1 MSEDGWS
8 TLVRAGA
15 RLHAAAV
22 VALLV
27 TACSTATVRHTVRPG
42 ESLADIAR
50 HYGVPYE
57 DLVRANRIRDPE
69 RVAVGRELRI
79 PDAKATKTA
88 TTPIER
94 PVVRTWPAG
103 VMPIGYV
110 PLASKEASAF
120 RWPVAG
126 GAITS
131 PFGRRDADHHDGIDI
146 QAPMGTTVH
155 ASQAGHVIYSAAL
168 RGYGNL
174 VIVDHGGGLATVYAH
189 NQRNLVRVGAR
200 VAAGQP
206 IAKLGATGRTTAP
219 HLHFEVRKDNVARDP
234 LGFLPPMSVAS
245 RRPQGK
251 P

>member
-1 MSEDGWS
+1 VSGGE
-8 TLVRAGA
+8 A
-15 RLHAAAV
+15 RPEAPARPDARMLAVAAM
-22 VALLV
+22 ALLV
-27 TACSTATVRHTVRPG
+27 VACSTATVRHRVRSG
-42 ESLADIAR
+42 ESLSAIAR

-57 DLVRANRIRDPE
+57 DLVRANRLRDPD
-69 RVAVGRELRI
+69 RLVVGRELRI
-79 PDAKATKTA
+79 PGAKAPA
-88 TTPIER
+88 GVTPR
-94 PVVRTWPAG
+94 VRTSG

-110 PLASKEASAF
+110 PPASRETAAF

-146 QAPMGTTVH
+146 QAPRGTVVH
-155 ASQAGHVIYSAAL
+155 AAQAGRVIYSASL

-189 NQRNLVRVGAR
+189 NQRNLVRVGGR
-200 VAAGQP
+200 VSAGQP
-206 IAKLGATGRTTAP
+206 IATLGATGRTTAP

-234 LGFLPPMSVAS
+234 LAYLPPMSVAS
-245 RRPQGK
+245 RRRQGR